1 MADFINEIKSQAM
14 VNAYEQAGFIY
25 EPTSGLYWDS
35 KTGYYYNP
43 QTDLYYD
50 GNKGTWHRLNP
61 ITNEFT
67 FHSETEAAKAVKKV
81 RLCWIILFTHSHALK
96 LTLSSSNCK
105 YFIFHIFSSLL

>member
-1 MADFINEIKSQAM
+1 MM
-14 VNAYEQAGFIY
+14 NAYEMAGFIY

-67 FHSETEAAKAVKKV
+67 FHSETEVAKAVKKV
-81 RLCWIILFTHSHALK
+81 KKKL
-96 LTLSSSNCK
+96 LTLHNNAN
-105 YFIFHIFSSLL
+105 LLTCVNISGSTKFYRLPNNRF

>member
-1 MADFINEIKSQAM
+1 MNT
-14 VNAYEQAGFIY
+14 YEQAGFIY

-35 KTGYYYNP
+35 KSGYYYNP

-61 ITNEFT
+61 VTNEFT

-81 RLCWIILFTHSHALK
+81 CHKRFHYCI
-96 LTLSSSNCK
+96 
-105 YFIFHIFSSLL
+105 FIQNMKR

>member
-1 MADFINEIKSQAM
+1 VADFINEIKSQAM

-81 RLCWIILFTHSHALK
+81 KFLQDVLRIQISYSMPLFNSEL
-96 LTLSSSNCK
+96 
-105 YFIFHIFSSLL
+105 